1 MVIEESDF
9 KLEYEEN
16 SNKFDLYLL
25 HIINAKDEDKRR
37 EEFKIDGYGMSLE
50 SAIKRIINYRLEK
63 RLNVTTLKDYLLQYK
78 EELKNI
84 ENLIKL

>member
-37 EEFKIDGYGMSLE
+37 EEFKIDGYGISLE
-50 SAIKRIINYRLEK
+50 SAIKRIISYRLEK

>member
-37 EEFKIDGYGMSLE
+37 EEFKIDGYGISLE

-63 RLNVTTLKDYLLQYK
+63 RLNVTTLKNYLLQYK

>member
-25 HIINAKDEDKRR
+25 HTINAKDEEKRR
-37 EEFKIDGYGMSLE
+37 DEFKIDGYGVSLE

-63 RLNVTTLKDYLLQYK
+63 KINTTTLKEYLNQYK

>member
-37 EEFKIDGYGMSLE
+37 EEFKIDGYGTSLE

>member
-37 EEFKIDGYGMSLE
+37 EEFKIDGYGVSLE

>member
-37 EEFKIDGYGMSLE
+37 EEFKIDGYGISLE

-63 RLNVTTLKDYLLQYK
+63 RLNVTTLKDYLLQDK

>member
-37 EEFKIDGYGMSLE
+37 EEFKIDGYGISLE

>member
-37 EEFKIDGYGMSLE
+37 EEFKIDGYGISLE
-50 SAIKRIINYRLEK
+50 SAILRIINNRLEK

>member
-1 MVIEESDF
+1 M
-9 KLEYEEN
+9 
-16 SNKFDLYLL
+16 
-25 HIINAKDEDKRR
+25 NAFLKDDDK
-37 EEFKIDGYGMSLE
+37 D
-50 SAIKRIINYRLEK
+50 RLEK

>member
-37 EEFKIDGYGMSLE
+37 EEFKIDGYGISLE

-78 EELKNI
+78 EVYILA
-84 ENLIKL
+84 LMLLTH

>member
-25 HIINAKDEDKRR
+25 HTINAKDEEKRR
-37 EEFKIDGYGMSLE
+37 DEFKIDGYGVSLE
-50 SAIKRIINYRLEK
+50 SAIKRIINYR
-63 RLNVTTLKDYLLQYK
+63 
-78 EELKNI
+78 
-84 ENLIKL
+84 

>member
-16 SNKFDLYLL
+16 NNKFDLYLL

-37 EEFKIDGYGMSLE
+37 EEFKIDGYGISLE

>member
-37 EEFKIDGYGMSLE
+37 EEFKIDGYGISLE

-63 RLNVTTLKDYLLQYK
+63 RLNVTTLKDCLLQYK

>member
-37 EEFKIDGYGMSLE
+37 EEFKIDGYGISLE

-84 ENLIKL
+84 ENLKKL